1 MVMNVNNTNKYIF
14 LIITLLFLSCKEKQ
28 QASTI
33 EEENTYQI
41 ITFLTEDAK
50 DFLVMPPV
58 LYIPP
63 LPNAKNYDVRAM
75 TCQDSVRDYKYHYKQ
90 LTKKKTIAVID
101 SLFSLKETHSFR
113 GECDLVDNQL
123 LKEFNN
129 LRVSKKLDIS
139 KVTVYD
145 KDTLIQYK
153 EEFRKL
159 PWKGF
164 DKMDLLLSFSRIAF
178 NDSFDKAIIT
188 VGMSKGSLD
197 GVSILVYLEKENYHW
212 KIKCEKVLSIS

>member
-1 MVMNVNNTNKYIF
+1 MKTRNY
-14 LIITLLFLSCKEKQ
+14 
-28 QASTI
+28 

-41 ITFLTEDAK
+41 ITFLTENAK

-58 LYIPP
+58 LSIPP
-63 LPNAKNYDVRAM
+63 LPNAKSYNVRTM
-75 TCQDSVRDYKYHYKQ
+75 TCQDSVRGYEYHYKQ
-90 LTKKKTIAVID
+90 LTKKKTIAIID
-101 SLFSLKETHSFR
+101 SLFSLKKTHSFR
-113 GECDLVDNQL
+113 GECDMVDHKL
-123 LKEFNN
+123 LKKFNS
-129 LRVSKKLDIS
+129 LKTRKKIDIS
-139 KVTVYD
+139 KITVYD

-153 EEFRKL
+153 KEFRKL
-159 PWKGF
+159 SSKGF

-178 NDSFDKAIIT
+178 NDNFDKAIVF

>member
-1 MVMNVNNTNKYIF
+1 MKTTSILTVIF
-14 LIITLLFLSCKEKQ
+14 LLTFSSCKKMK
-28 QASTI
+28 TRNY

-50 DFLVMPPV
+50 GFLVMPPV

-63 LPNAKNYDVRAM
+63 LPNTKSYNVRAM
-75 TCQDSVRDYKYHYKQ
+75 TCQDSVGAYKYHYKQ
-90 LTKKKTIAVID
+90 LTKKKTIAIID
-101 SLFSLKETHSFR
+101 SLFGVKERYSFR
-113 GECDLVDNQL
+113 GKCDVVNNKL
-123 LKEFNN
+123 LEKFND
-129 LRVSKKLDIS
+129 LRESRKLDIS
-139 KVTVYD
+139 RVTVYD

-153 EEFRKL
+153 KEFRKL
-159 PWKGF
+159 PSKGF

-178 NDSFDKAIIT
+178 NDNFDKAIVF

-212 KIKCEKVLSIS
+212 KIKCEKRLSVS

>member
-1 MVMNVNNTNKYIF
+1 MKVNYF
-14 LIITLLFLSCKEKQ
+14 LIIIFFLTFSSCKKMK
-28 QASTI
+28 TRNY

-63 LPNAKNYDVRAM
+63 LPNAKDYNVRTM
-75 TCQDSVRDYKYHYKQ
+75 TCQDSVRGYEYHYKQ
-90 LTKKKTIAVID
+90 LTKKKTIAIID
-101 SLFSLKETHSFR
+101 SLFSLKKTHSFR

-178 NDSFDKAIIT
+178 NDSFDKAIVT

-212 KIKCEKVLSIS
+212 RIKCKKVLSIS

>member
-1 MVMNVNNTNKYIF
+1 MILTIF
-14 LIITLLFLSCKEKQ
+14 LLLFSSCKKMK
-28 QASTI
+28 TRNY

-58 LYIPP
+58 LSIPP
-63 LPNAKNYDVRAM
+63 LPNAKNDNVRTM
-75 TCQDSVRDYKYHYKQ
+75 TCQDSVRGYEYHYKQ
-90 LTKKKTIAVID
+90 LTKKKTIAIID
-101 SLFSLKETHSFR
+101 SLFSLKHSFR

-164 DKMDLLLSFSRIAF
+164 DKIDLLLSFSRIAF
-178 NDSFDKAIIT
+178 NDSFDKAIVT

-212 KIKCEKVLSIS
+212 RIKCKKVLSIS

>member
-1 MVMNVNNTNKYIF
+1 MILTIF
-14 LIITLLFLSCKEKQ
+14 LLLFSSCKKMK
-28 QASTI
+28 TRNY

-58 LYIPP
+58 LSIPP
-63 LPNAKNYDVRAM
+63 LPNAKNDNVRTM
-75 TCQDSVRDYKYHYKQ
+75 TCQDSVRGYEYHYKQ
-90 LTKKKTIAVID
+90 LTKKKTIAIID
-101 SLFSLKETHSFR
+101 SLFSIKKTHSFR
-113 GECDLVDNQL
+113 GECDLVDHKL
-123 LKEFNN
+123 LKKFNS
-129 LRVSKKLDIS
+129 LKTSKKIDIS
-139 KVTVYD
+139 KVAVYD

-164 DKMDLLLSFSRIAF
+164 DKMDLLLRFSRIAF
-178 NDSFDKAIIT
+178 NDNFDKAI
-188 VGMSKGSLD
+188 VFVDMSIGHLN

>member
-1 MVMNVNNTNKYIF
+1 MKTRNY
-14 LIITLLFLSCKEKQ
+14 
-28 QASTI
+28 

-63 LPNAKNYDVRAM
+63 LPNAKDYNVRTM
-75 TCQDSVRDYKYHYKQ
+75 TCQDSVRGYEYHYKQ
-90 LTKKKTIAVID
+90 LTKKKTIAIID
-101 SLFSLKETHSFR
+101 SLFSLKKTHSFR
-113 GECDLVDNQL
+113 DECDLVDNQL

-178 NDSFDKAIIT
+178 NDSFDKAIVT

-212 KIKCEKVLSIS
+212 RIKCKKVLSIS

>member
-1 MVMNVNNTNKYIF
+1 MKTTSILTVIF
-14 LIITLLFLSCKEKQ
+14 LLTFSSCKKMK
-28 QASTI
+28 TRNY

-58 LYIPP
+58 LSIPP
-63 LPNAKNYDVRAM
+63 LPNAKNYNVRTM
-75 TCQDSVRDYKYHYKQ
+75 TCQDSVRGYEYHYKQ
-90 LTKKKTIAVID
+90 LTKKKTIAIID
-101 SLFSLKETHSFR
+101 SLFSLKKTHSFR

-178 NDSFDKAIIT
+178 NDSFDKAIVT

-212 KIKCEKVLSIS
+212 RIKCKKVLSIS

>member
-1 MVMNVNNTNKYIF
+1 MKTRNY
-14 LIITLLFLSCKEKQ
+14 
-28 QASTI
+28 

-58 LYIPP
+58 LSIPP
-63 LPNAKNYDVRAM
+63 LPNAKNYNTRVM
-75 TCQDSVRDYKYHYKQ
+75 TCQDSVRGYEYHYKQ
-90 LTKKKTIAVID
+90 LTKKKTIAITD

-113 GECDLVDNQL
+113 GECNMVDHKL
-123 LKEFNN
+123 LKKFNS
-129 LRVSKKLDIS
+129 LKTSKKIDIS
-139 KVTVYD
+139 KVAVYD

-164 DKMDLLLSFSRIAF
+164 DKMDLLLRFSRIAF
-178 NDSFDKAIIT
+178 NDAFDKAI
-188 VGMSKGSLD
+188 VFVDMSIGHLN

-212 KIKCEKVLSIS
+212 EIKCEKVLSIS

>member
-1 MVMNVNNTNKYIF
+1 MKLK
-14 LIITLLFLSCKEKQ
+14 LILIVIILFTFFSCKEKQ
-28 QASTI
+28 QVSSI

-75 TCQDSVRDYKYHYKQ
+75 TCRDSVKAYKYHYKQ
-90 LTKKKTIAVID
+90 LTKKRTIAITD
-101 SLFSLKETHSFR
+101 SLLDIKENYSFR
-113 GECDLVDNQL
+113 GKCDSVDNQL
-123 LKEFNN
+123 LKKFNN
-129 LRVSKKLDIS
+129 LRASKKLDIS
-139 KVTVYD
+139 RVTVYD

-153 EEFRKL
+153 KEFRKL
-159 PWKGF
+159 PSKGF

-178 NDSFDKAIIT
+178 NDNFDKAIVF

-197 GVSILVYLEKENYHW
+197 GISILVYLEKENYHW
-212 KIKCEKVLSIS
+212 KIKCQKILSIS

>member
-1 MVMNVNNTNKYIF
+1 MKVSYF
-14 LIITLLFLSCKEKQ
+14 LIIIFFLTFSSCKKMK
-28 QASTI
+28 TRNY

-41 ITFLTEDAK
+41 ITFLTENAK

-58 LYIPP
+58 LSIPP
-63 LPNAKNYDVRAM
+63 LPNAKSYNVRTM
-75 TCQDSVRDYKYHYKQ
+75 TCQDSVRGYEYHYKQ
-90 LTKKKTIAVID
+90 LTKKKTIAIID
-101 SLFSLKETHSFR
+101 SLFSLKKTHSFR
-113 GECDLVDNQL
+113 GECDMVDHKL
-123 LKEFNN
+123 LKKFNS
-129 LRVSKKLDIS
+129 LKTRKKIDIS
-139 KVTVYD
+139 KITVYD

-153 EEFRKL
+153 KEFRKL
-159 PWKGF
+159 SSKGF

-178 NDSFDKAIIT
+178 NDNFDKAIVF

>member
-1 MVMNVNNTNKYIF
+1 MKANYI
-14 LIITLLFLSCKEKQ
+14 LIIIILFTFLSCKEMPQ
-28 QASTI
+28 FNNI

-41 ITFLTEDAK
+41 ISFLTDDAK

-63 LPNAKNYDVRAM
+63 LPNAKNYTVRAM
-75 TCQDSVRDYKYHYKQ
+75 TCQDSVRAYKYHYKQ
-90 LTKKKTIAVID
+90 LTKKKIIAITD
-101 SLFSLKETHSFR
+101 SLFNLKETYGFM
-113 GECDLVDNQL
+113 GKCDSVDNQL
-123 LKEFNN
+123 LKKFNN
-129 LRVSKKLDIS
+129 LRASKKLDVS

-159 PWKGF
+159 PSKGF

-178 NDSFDKAIIT
+178 NDNFDKAIVF

-212 KIKCEKVLSIS
+212 KIKCEKTLSIS

>member
-1 MVMNVNNTNKYIF
+1 MKVNYF
-14 LIITLLFLSCKEKQ
+14 LIIIFLLTFSSCKKMK
-28 QASTI
+28 TRNY

-58 LYIPP
+58 LSIPP
-63 LPNAKNYDVRAM
+63 LPNAKNYNVRTM
-75 TCQDSVRDYKYHYKQ
+75 TCQDSVRGYEYHYKQ
-90 LTKKKTIAVID
+90 LTKKKTIAIID
-101 SLFSLKETHSFR
+101 SLFSLKKTHSFR

-178 NDSFDKAIIT
+178 NDNFDKAIVT

-212 KIKCEKVLSIS
+212 TIKCEKVLSIS

>member
-1 MVMNVNNTNKYIF
+1 MNVNNTNKYVF
-14 LIITLLFLSCKEKQ
+14 LIIVLLFLSCKEKQ
-28 QASTI
+28 KISNNI

-41 ITFLTEDAK
+41 ITFLTEHAK
-50 DFLVMPPV
+50 DFLVMSPV

-63 LPNAKNYDVRAM
+63 LPNAKDYNVRRM
-75 TCQDSVRDYKYHYKQ
+75 TCQDSVKGYKYHYKQ
-90 LTKKKTIAVID
+90 LTKKKTIAIID
-101 SLFSLKETHSFR
+101 SLFSSKETYSFR

-123 LKEFNN
+123 LKKFNN
-129 LRVSKKLDIS
+129 LRESKKLDVS

-159 PWKGF
+159 PWKGY

-178 NDSFDKAIIT
+178 NDSFDKAIVT

>member
-1 MVMNVNNTNKYIF
+1 MKVNYF
-14 LIITLLFLSCKEKQ
+14 LIIIFLLTFSSCKKMK
-28 QASTI
+28 TRNY

-50 DFLVMPPV
+50 DFLVMPPI
-58 LYIPP
+58 LSIPP
-63 LPNAKNYDVRAM
+63 LPNTKNYNARTM
-75 TCQDSVRDYKYHYKQ
+75 TCQDSVRGYEYHYKQ
-90 LTKKKTIAVID
+90 LTKKKTIAIID
-101 SLFSLKETHSFR
+101 SLFSLKKTHSFR
-113 GECDLVDNQL
+113 GECDLVDHKL
-123 LKEFNN
+123 LKKFNS
-129 LRVSKKLDIS
+129 LKTSKKIDIS
-139 KVTVYD
+139 KVAVYD

-164 DKMDLLLSFSRIAF
+164 DKMDLLLRFSRIAF

>member
-1 MVMNVNNTNKYIF
+1 MKVNYF
-14 LIITLLFLSCKEKQ
+14 LIIIFFLTFSSCKKMK
-28 QASTI
+28 TRNY

-58 LYIPP
+58 LSIPP
-63 LPNAKNYDVRAM
+63 LPNAKNDNVRTT
-75 TCQDSVRDYKYHYKQ
+75 TCQDSVRGYEYHYKQ
-90 LTKKKTIAVID
+90 LTKKKTIAIID
-101 SLFSLKETHSFR
+101 SLFSLKKTHSFR

-178 NDSFDKAIIT
+178 NDSFDKAIVT

-197 GVSILVYLEKENYHW
+197 GVSILVFLEKENYHW
-212 KIKCEKVLSIS
+212 RIKCEKVLSIS

>member
-1 MVMNVNNTNKYIF
+1 MKVNYF
-14 LIITLLFLSCKEKQ
+14 LIIIFLLTFSSCKKMK
-28 QASTI
+28 TRNY

-63 LPNAKNYDVRAM
+63 LPNAKDYNVRTM
-75 TCQDSVRDYKYHYKQ
+75 TCQDSVRGYEYHYKQ
-90 LTKKKTIAVID
+90 LTKKKTIAIID
-101 SLFSLKETHSFR
+101 SLFSLKKTHSFR
-113 GECDLVDNQL
+113 DECDLVDNQL

-178 NDSFDKAIIT
+178 NDSFDKAIVT

-212 KIKCEKVLSIS
+212 RIKCKKVLSIS

>member
-1 MVMNVNNTNKYIF
+1 MKVNYF
-14 LIITLLFLSCKEKQ
+14 LIIIFFLTFSSCKKMK
-28 QASTI
+28 TRNY

-50 DFLVMPPV
+50 DFLVMPPI
-58 LYIPP
+58 LSIPP
-63 LPNAKNYDVRAM
+63 LPNTKNYNARTM
-75 TCQDSVRDYKYHYKQ
+75 TCQDSVRGYEYHYKQ
-90 LTKKKTIAVID
+90 LTKKKTIAIID
-101 SLFSLKETHSFR
+101 SLFSLKKTHSFR

-139 KVTVYD
+139 KITVYD

-178 NDSFDKAIIT
+178 NDSFDKAIVT

-212 KIKCEKVLSIS
+212 KIKCKKVLSIS

>member
-1 MVMNVNNTNKYIF
+1 MKTTFILTIIF
-14 LIITLLFLSCKEKQ
+14 LLTFSSCKKMK
-28 QASTI
+28 TRNY

-63 LPNAKNYDVRAM
+63 LPNAKDYNVRTM
-75 TCQDSVRDYKYHYKQ
+75 TCQDSVGAYKYHYKQ
-90 LTKKKTIAVID
+90 LTKKKTIAIID

-123 LKEFNN
+123 LKKFNG
-129 LRVSKKLDIS
+129 LKTSKKLDIS

-178 NDSFDKAIIT
+178 NDSFDKAIVT

-212 KIKCEKVLSIS
+212 RIKCKKVLSIS